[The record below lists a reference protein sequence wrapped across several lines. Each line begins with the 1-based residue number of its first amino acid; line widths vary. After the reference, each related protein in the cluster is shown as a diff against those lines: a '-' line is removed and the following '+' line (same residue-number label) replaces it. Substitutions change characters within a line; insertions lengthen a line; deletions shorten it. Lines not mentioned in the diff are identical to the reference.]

1 MMTNE
6 IELLLAP
13 EQFLPLYVKN
23 TKDIYEHRH
32 LLKQLLVSEYAL
44 NYLLDILIAVVKNR
58 ARFRTLDCLRV
69 IRAILKN
76 NPFELKL
83 GEKTINKLF
92 YLHQAYIFH
101 KNQQVSACANVL
113 VKSQSLDDE
122 SVSWIISNWENSEH
136 LLNRLLRYP
145 VKHPLVTQW
154 ATEMYQKHQL
164 RDRKAELIALLI
176 DENIPSF
183 IEENKNT
190 IIWAIYYSRVPDE
203 VKQRLLMERFS
214 VENLESLWKV
224 SVRLKYSNVIELM
237 HIKIREKPKNGG

>member
-1 MMTNE
+1 
-6 IELLLAP
+6 
-13 EQFLPLYVKN
+13 
-23 TKDIYEHRH
+23 
-32 LLKQLLVSEYAL
+32 
-44 NYLLDILIAVVKNR
+44 LLDILIDVVKNR
-58 ARFRTLDCLRV
+58 ARFRTLDSLRV

-83 GEKTINKLF
+83 GEKAINKLF
-92 YLHQAYIFH
+92 YLHKAYIFH
-101 KNQQVSACANVL
+101 KNQQVSACANML
-113 VKSQSLDDE
+113 VKSQNLDDE
-122 SVSWIISNWENSEH
+122 SINWIISNWENSEH

-154 ATEMYQKHQL
+154 ATEMYQQHKL

-176 DENIPSF
+176 DEIIPSF
-183 IEENKNT
+183 IKENNNT

-224 SVRLKYSNVIELM
+224 
-237 HIKIREKPKNGG
+237 